1 MDGPRTIVLQRQNG
15 AFGFTLRHFIVYPPD
30 VQDPAIAKKL
40 EQCGLANFSQPMD
53 TVFVKKVIPN
63 SEADNAGLKEG
74 DRLIAVNGISVSL
87 QFQFADIVATI
98 QKTPKTLVIQI
109 VPKCYDI
116 LQTFFSETAH
126 NPETNQRPQAQ
137 QAVRSSLMPIMS
149 SNKRQQEQF
158 SLQSVPEKQE
168 ALYSPLMPIINTS
181 NRNVYAGNGN
191 PMAIVQPRVLQNM
204 SQVQY
209 DQQQQFQQQGFKN
222 QFAAGIN
229 TEIKDAILSR
239 LRHQIEQKEEFLKR
253 PNKPLILE
261 PTPEQGNRDHA
272 HFQQRATLNFPQP
285 NRLKPDNFADMNLD
299 YGRSLDSMRQP
310 QSVSQELSD
319 IQSNRFALREQ
330 FFKDRSSTNN
340 AYFSL
345 PTSPYYIQDGQ
356 PSNNISF
363 IGSSSSMMEG
373 STLRPEDNRHLR
385 VIGSSP
391 IPSQGLRIVSERT
404 KQFESG
410 RPLSPDGIDRTSLYK
425 SELSRINTKPL
436 VSNVALR
443 RQVFEA
449 KANIDSS
456 WRCSSDDK
464 IKDDKELKSLP
475 VKARSLSVESMKE
488 NDKLGDAIHINHIN
502 NNNTLMKKERPKPV
516 RENSYLTAV
525 RSSPEVL
532 PVILR
537 QKLAQRAASDDEER
551 KTRRTSYLKATANDE
566 YHFTASDTDQ
576 NSVSVTAD
584 DEEIQQ
590 QLKVH
595 ASKAKALSYFRD
607 NALSDVNIAITKQG
621 ILHVKVTLINGRR
634 SHDRNWRQCNAELK
648 RNILKLTILREG
660 KVSQSPD
667 SSGGTIDLTNFDVT
681 DGNYTKRKNVFR
693 LSSANYP
700 AACDSECELLLQTQS
715 SQEMSEWMS
724 CLKSVARN
732 DVKTDTECSADVGI
746 QKAEPQRIAAIE
758 TMQASTL
765 SSDDNPSP
773 LAKTQQRKYHFGSR
787 SPSGQ
792 SPVTKSRK
800 APQNL
805 LVTSSS
811 LLNPSLSDKE
821 TNSPKQKSTWKHFVT
836 NQFKKMQPQNDSP
849 TSNVSEGCTLSQCTP
864 SEENFYV
871 PLIISKCTK
880 IVETRGM
887 CIVGIYRIPGN
898 TAAISNLNELINR
911 NGMDEQTLNDP
922 KWEDVN
928 VVSSLLKL
936 FIRSLSEPIVSNE
949 LYGNFIEADKKP
961 EHSQRFQELKSLL
974 GKLPRHNYETLKH
987 LIAHLYKVSDNASVN
1002 LMEPRNLA
1010 IVFGPSIVRKSNDS
1024 LEMVVKDMRHQC
1036 QIVESLISHYGYF
1049 FENEP
1054 MPSAKI
1060 KIYQASTDSGS
1071 ELPSADFLLENVAKI
1086 EPLTKDVQKD
1096 TSSRFVANIVQAAN
1110 RKIRK
1115 TTQRR
1120 STSSSMTPD
1129 SLSLESMTTS
1139 AESKDLQKANPKM
1152 SKLKSNESLAETP
1165 RSSEDDFD
1173 SAFTENCENG
1183 STSLTA
1189 TVTALLDNKL
1199 RSLRNSSVESDKE
1212 DNVAQSETLS
1222 TATSVSSSSTST
1234 TISNSNPRYS
1244 VISKMTHL
1252 QHPRPLTLGENIPF
1266 ADESPE
1272 RPLIQARVKPIRQS
1286 LSNNNNNN
1294 NSSSNN
1300 SEKQKVGSELQMD
1313 QSKND
1318 KSSSK
1323 LSLESSS
1330 DTDSSTTSNYRE
1342 HMRSVI
1348 RLEDSVLRK
1357 VNRILT
1363 NLEHLERKYSLNRS
1377 LSLNYKS
1384 HRSSNNNNECCCAN
1398 KGDKVRLSLT
1408 KDEKTDKNINKRR
1421 QLHDT
1426 TNTTNNSQSTGGN
1439 SKYRRHNGSRSIR
1452 RRHTIGIGAHDYDY
1466 NNPTIIKTSDR
1477 TSFMTPITN

>member
-1 MDGPRTIVLQRQNG
+1 MNGPARTIVLQRQNG

-30 VQDPAIAKKL
+30 VQDPAIVKKL
-40 EQCGLANFSQPMD
+40 EACGLANFSQPMD
-53 TVFVKKVIPN
+53 TVFVKKVIPK
-63 SEADNAGLKEG
+63 SEADVAGLKEG
-74 DRLIAVNGISVSL
+74 DRLIAVNGIPVSL

-126 NPETNQRPQAQ
+126 NPETNQRPVAA
-137 QAVRSSLMPIMS
+137 AVRSTNPEALYSSLMPVVS
-149 SNKRQQEQF
+149 ANSR
-158 SLQSVPEKQE
+158 S
-168 ALYSPLMPIINTS
+168 
-181 NRNVYAGNGN
+181 VYAGNGN
-191 PMAIVQPRVLQNM
+191 PMAIVQPRVLQNIK
-204 SQVQY
+204 QVQY
-209 DQQQQFQQQGFKN
+209 SSDLTPQPPQPQQGFKN
-222 QFAAGIN
+222 QYTSPIN
-229 TEIKDAILSR
+229 SDVKEAILSR

-261 PTPEQGNRDHA
+261 PTQQQQQ
-272 HFQQRATLNFPQP
+272 QQRATLAFSQP
-285 NRLKPDNFADMNLD
+285 NRLAPSTSSD
-299 YGRSLDSMRQP
+299 YGRSLDSMRNQ
-310 QSVSQELSD
+310 QSVSQELAD
-319 IQSNRFALREQ
+319 IQNNRFAIREQ
-330 FFKDRSSTNN
+330 FFKDRNSTNN

-356 PSNNISF
+356 QSMIG
-363 IGSSSSMMEG
+363 GSSSNSMTCE
-373 STLRPEDNRHLR
+373 SLRP
-385 VIGSSP
+385 VIGTSP

-410 RPLSPDGIDRTSLYK
+410 RPLSPDGIDRTSLFRG
-425 SELSRINTKPL
+425 ELSRINTKQ
-436 VSNVALR
+436 VASNVALR

-464 IKDDKELKSLP
+464 IKDDKELKLLP
-475 VKARSLSVESMKE
+475 AKARSLSVESVNKE
-488 NDKLGDAIHINHIN
+488 NDKLHDVMSVAI
-502 NNNTLMKKERPKPV
+502 KKERPKPV

-525 RSSPEVL
+525 RNSPEAV
-532 PVILR
+532 VLR
-537 QKLAQRAASDDEER
+537 QKVQQRAASDDEER

-576 NSVSVTAD
+576 NSISITPDGD
-584 DEEIQQ
+584 DETQQ
-590 QLKVH
+590 QLKVN
-595 ASKAKALSYFRD
+595 ASKTKALSYFRD
-607 NALSDVNIAITKQG
+607 NALSDVNIPITKQG
-621 ILHVKVTLINGRR
+621 ILHVKVTVINGRR

-648 RNILKLTILREG
+648 KNILKLTIIREG

-693 LSSANYP
+693 LSSSHYP

-715 SQEMSEWMS
+715 QQEMSDWMS
-724 CLKSVARN
+724 CLRSVSKN
-732 DVKTDTECSADVGI
+732 DVKSDTECSSANVGA
-746 QKAEPQRIAAIE
+746 QKAEPQRVAAIE

-773 LAKTQQRKYHFGSR
+773 LPKTSATQRKYHFGSR

-805 LVTSSS
+805 LVSTSP
-811 LLNPSLSDKE
+811 LYKDGSDKE
-821 TNSPKQKSTWKHFVT
+821 TNSPKQKSWKHFVT
-836 NQFKKMQPQNDSP
+836 NQFKKMQPQTDSPP
-849 TSNVSEGCTLSQCTP
+849 TSNEHANEGCTLAQCTP
-864 SEENFYV
+864 SEENLYV
-871 PLIISKCTK
+871 PLLIAKCTN
-880 IVETRGM
+880 IVESKGM
-887 CIVGIYRIPGN
+887 GIVGIYRIPGN

-911 NGMDEQTLNDP
+911 NGMDDEQTLNDP

-949 LYGNFIEADKKP
+949 LYGNFIEADKKSD
-961 EHSQRFQELKSLL
+961 HVQRFQELKSLL
-974 GKLPRHNYETLKH
+974 GKLPQHNYETLKH
-987 LIAHLYKVSDNASVN
+987 LITHLCRVSENAPTN
-1002 LMEPRNLA
+1002 LMEPKNLA
-1010 IVFGPSIVRKSNDS
+1010 IIFGPSIVRKSNDS

-1036 QIVESLISHYGYF
+1036 QIVESLISNYGYF

-1054 MPSAKI
+1054 IPNPKNNN
-1060 KIYQASTDSGS
+1060 YQASNDSGN

-1086 EPLTKDVQKD
+1086 EPLSRDAHKE

-1115 TTQRR
+1115 TAQRR
-1120 STSSSMTPD
+1120 STSSSMTMTPD
-1129 SLSLESMTTS
+1129 SLSLESMTT
-1139 AESKDLQKANPKM
+1139 AESKDLQKTNSKTA
-1152 SKLKSNESLAETP
+1152 KLKSNESLAETP
-1165 RSSEDDFD
+1165 RSSEDEC
-1173 SAFTENCENG
+1173 AFIENG
-1183 STSLTA
+1183 DNGSSSLTA
-1189 TVTALLDNKL
+1189 TVTELLDNKL
-1199 RSLRNSSVESDKE
+1199 RSLRNSSVDSDKE
-1212 DNVAQSETLS
+1212 ETTTKES
-1222 TATSVSSSSTST
+1222 SNATTPTST
-1234 TISNSNPRYS
+1234 TITVTATTSNTNPRYS

-1286 LSNNNNNN
+1286 INS
-1294 NSSSNN
+1294 NSSSGMD
-1300 SEKQKVGSELQMD
+1300 KQKSELHIEHSLKD
-1313 QSKND
+1313 KNC
-1318 KSSSK
+1318 SK
-1323 LSLESSS
+1323 LSLDSS
-1330 DTDSSTTSNYRE
+1330 DTDSSTTESVNRE
-1342 HMRSVI
+1342 RIRSVI

-1384 HRSSNNNNECCCAN
+1384 HRSNNECCCAN
-1398 KGDKVRLSLT
+1398 KGDKSARLSLT

-1426 TNTTNNSQSTGGN
+1426 TNTTSNLQQTTSGG
-1439 SKYRRHNGSRSIR
+1439 SKYRRHSNGSNRSIR
-1452 RRHTIGIGAHDYDY
+1452 RRHTVGGVHDY
-1466 NNPTIIKTSDR
+1466 PAIIKTDTDR
-1477 TSFMTPITN
+1477 ASFITQIT